1 MLRVRFTGVNMSRI
15 QFMRHEHETELV
27 TLAELTSGLDF
38 VAIGGHIAAFKP
50 GTEVE
55 VFSFDCPTFEAASE
69 FLELYAKFRNSARV
83 IFDVNETL
91 AAINQEM
98 PV

>member
-15 QFMRHEHETELV
+15 QFMRHEHIQGSV
-27 TLAELTSGLDF
+27 TLVELTSGLDF
-38 VAIGGHIAAFKP
+38 ECSDGHIAAFKP

-55 VFSFDCPTFEAASE
+55 VFSIDCPTFEAANE
-69 FLELYAKFRNSARV
+69 LLELYAKFRNSDRV
-83 IFDVNETL
+83 MFDVSETL
-91 AAINQEM
+91 AAIYQEM